1 MPTTPG
7 TTPTAGST
15 TPVYDPNNTAPQ
27 DLGFE
32 SSLSNWA
39 GDYVTDMLGKGW
51 GLSEQPY
58 QAYYGPLTA
67 GITSLQDQAF
77 QGIAGLTA
85 PGVGTGTGQIAGEI
99 GNMSYDPNTFTAQA
113 WTNPGVAQSY
123 MNPYVEQALTPQ
135 LEEIRRQAEITRLGD
150 AGRYTQAGAYGGS
163 RQAISESE
171 GWDNM
176 ARLMNETTGKG
187 YSDAYNFGADIFRSD
202 ADRNLRAQEMG
213 EDSSQFGARYDLDA
227 KTAAMR
233 GYESQN
239 DQNSRAFQ
247 NAMELERT
255 RKGFGDTERQILQ
268 EGMDADRL
276 QFEQERD
283 FPYKQ
288 VQYMQSLL
296 QGLPIASQNNSYSQP
311 SWLNQFGAGAGGVA
325 SIAEMLANLFKGGK
339 Q

>member
-1 MPTTPG
+1 
-7 TTPTAGST
+7 
-15 TPVYDPNNTAPQ
+15 
-27 DLGFE
+27 
-32 SSLSNWA
+32 
-39 GDYVTDMLGKGW
+39 
-51 GLSEQPY
+51 
-58 QAYYGPLTA
+58 
-67 GITSLQDQAF
+67 
-77 QGIAGLTA
+77 
-85 PGVGTGTGQIAGEI
+85 VGTGTGELAGEI
-99 GNMSYDPNTFTAQA
+99 GNMNYDPNTFTAQA

-123 MNPYVEQALTPQ
+123 MNPYVKLALDPQ

-176 ARLMNETTGKG
+176 SRLMNETTGKG
-187 YSDAYNFGADIFRSD
+187 YSDAYNFGANIFNQD
-202 ADRNLRAQEMG
+202 ADRNLRAQQMG

-239 DQNSRAFQ
+239 DQNIRAFQ
-247 NAMELERT
+247 NAMALENM
-255 RKGFGDTERQILQ
+255 RKDFGDTERQILQ

-296 QGLPIASQNNSYSQP
+296 QGLPIAAQNNSYSQP
-311 SWLNQFGAGAGGVA
+311 SWLNNFGSGVGGVLQIIDA
-325 SIAEMLANLFKGGK
+325 LFGTRNGGNN
-339 Q
+339 